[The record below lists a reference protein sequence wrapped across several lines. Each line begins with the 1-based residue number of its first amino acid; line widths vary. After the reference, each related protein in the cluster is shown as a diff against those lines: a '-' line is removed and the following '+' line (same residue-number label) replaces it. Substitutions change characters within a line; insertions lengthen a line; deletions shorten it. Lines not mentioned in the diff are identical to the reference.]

1 MMTSLI
7 LIYLLLLIIDSD
19 ISSGTVIKHNLND
32 NGQRYLDESLA
43 SGKRASSDSLNVM
56 RVHCTKNPSLED
68 CTRIKKQMEDLL
80 RKCRE
85 MRTPVSACNAVK
97 DKYCYVF
104 PTELYCYTSTSTI
117 PSDSAILKD
126 REVLLDFC
134 DKPQPNLLVF
144 HVNAAGNLTSS
155 TAFPSSLKTK
165 ACFFAKKV
173 SEPLPREPK
182 EKIADALSYGDLSSA
197 ALEQLHIYVNDVIVP
212 LLSTPGNHED
222 WPEVVSSDIQK
233 HVSDLQSQIQVVNS
247 LVKGKILLPYPKYP
261 KPISAKSDNIPT
273 SVRSVEAID
282 LKFVHAVES
291 VVIEWS
297 HQIREVLKK
306 DSSQPILEGQ
316 NPFPAVEL
324 EFWKAKRANLES
336 IFEQLND
343 PRVSKMGELLA
354 KSNSSYHPA
363 FIHLHGEVRQALDE
377 AQDIDTH
384 LRPLASHFESIETAD
399 FPDTKQLYKPCFHI
413 IALLWANCRHYTV
426 PSRIIILLQELCN
439 L

>member
-1 MMTSLI
+1 
-7 LIYLLLLIIDSD
+7 
-19 ISSGTVIKHNLND
+19 
-32 NGQRYLDESLA
+32 
-43 SGKRASSDSLNVM
+43 
-56 RVHCTKNPSLED
+56 
-68 CTRIKKQMEDLL
+68 
-80 RKCRE
+80 
-85 MRTPVSACNAVK
+85 
-97 DKYCYVF
+97 
-104 PTELYCYTSTSTI
+104 I

-165 ACFFAKKV
+165 ACFFAKKI

-197 ALEQLHIYVNDVIVP
+197 ALEQLQIYVNDVIVP
-212 LLSTPGNHED
+212 LLSTPRNHED

-439 L
+439 LVMKQASKYLEPMELFKGEVDEALEKIEQTIDCLQVFRDEYEDVRTNIKRYFKTNGQTVKDWDFSPTLVFARWNRFAERVNIIKELFSTANAFLKLEKVEIGGVKG